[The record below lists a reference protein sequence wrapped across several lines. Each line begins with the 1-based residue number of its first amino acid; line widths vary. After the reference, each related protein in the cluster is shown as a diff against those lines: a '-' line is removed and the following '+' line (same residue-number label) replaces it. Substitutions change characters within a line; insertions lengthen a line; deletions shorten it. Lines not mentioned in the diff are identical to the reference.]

1 MSLAGRCRP
10 AAAAQL
16 QLGPAE
22 PGPRLWRRMGDGAS
36 VVRMY
41 VDKTVLSI
49 RTEHSPLAP
58 LELRIARGPGGG
70 ASILHSMNTEYHPLE
85 HKAPS

>member
-36 VVRMY
+36 VVWMY
-41 VDKTVLSI
+41 VDKTCCVVSI
-49 RTEHSPLAP
+49 RTNHSPLAP
-58 LELRIARGPGGG
+58 LELRIARGGGMHRYY
-70 ASILHSMNTEYHPLE
+70 IR
-85 HKAPS
+85 